1 MAFLA
6 FGSST
11 SALQVLSVI
20 FVAMLIVFIP
30 NARAAS
36 IPVVA
41 HGNDTCMTRWLTA
54 ATAGSG
60 VSSAD
65 VQRLEKVMKQLR
77 IAVDEDNIHDTD
89 PELLAAVL
97 GGNEQAVNFLYRCM
111 GNHDD
116 TECLRQSPCQ
126 HLGRCVYSREPGSS
140 GSPNPGY
147 RCVCSRGVSGR
158 FCQHA
163 LPSCSSSPCKNGGT
177 CQETSEGYTC
187 QCPTLYTGRHCQR
200 QWLSKHILANMTSS
214 LSKLTTITNSLL
226 TSTADA
232 VRKSSDAVA
241 AFLSRLQGTVNR
253 NLNQR
258 LEAIQQNHTTYI
270 QNSDGRAARLEQALG
285 QLQTKFESSER
296 NSANLTQDLNA
307 VKSSLRNSDGRAA
320 RLEQA
325 LGQLQTKFESSN
337 TRAASLQQTL
347 GQLQTKFESSERN
360 SANLRQELNAVK
372 SSLRYLG
379 TGCNL
384 RTLGYKY
391 QSRHS
396 IGYSPDEGQIA
407 SVTFRKKHTN
417 TVLKLSYS
425 GNIRTYGA
433 HTAARWYLKIDNREC
448 ARPTKI
454 DIIMYQSSDDRTYI
468 PAVLTGICESTYS
481 SGANIAA
488 GDHTITVH
496 VGRIPGRT
504 ASDAYTGWLSTSILE
519 IQEMCP
525 QF

>member
-1 MAFLA
+1 MAFAATARQSAMSATMLLLLVV
-6 FGSST
+6 FTLLVVIPST
-11 SALQVLSVI
+11 PA
-20 FVAMLIVFIP
+20 ATIP
-30 NARAAS
+30 AVPPR
-36 IPVVA
+36 
-41 HGNDTCMTRWLTA
+41 NDTCMTRWLTA
-54 ATAGSG
+54 ATVGSG
-60 VSSAD
+60 VSNED
-65 VQRLEKVMKQLR
+65 VQRFERLLKKFET
-77 IAVDEDNIHDTD
+77 AVDEDTVHDTD
-89 PELLAAVL
+89 QELLETVL

-140 GSPNPGY
+140 GSPYPGY
-147 RCVCSRGVSGR
+147 RCVCSRGVRGR

-187 QCPTLYTGRHCQR
+187 QCPTLYTGRHCQK

-214 LSKLTTITNSLL
+214 LSKLTSITYNVLAAS
-226 TSTADA
+226 ANA
-232 VRKSSDAVA
+232 EKKSSDTVA
-241 AFLSRLQGTVNR
+241 TFLSRLQVTVNR
-253 NLNQR
+253 NLDQR
-258 LEAIQQNHTTYI
+258 LEAMQRNHTTYVQSSERDSANLRQDLHAVNSSL
-270 QNSDGRAARLEQALG
+270 QNSDRRAARLEQALG
-285 QLQTKFESSER
+285 QLQTKL
-296 NSANLTQDLNA
+296 A
-307 VKSSLRNSDGRAA
+307 
-320 RLEQA
+320 
-325 LGQLQTKFESSN
+325 
-337 TRAASLQQTL
+337 
-347 GQLQTKFESSERN
+347 
-360 SANLRQELNAVK
+360 
-372 SSLRYLG
+372 YLG

-396 IGYSPDEGQIA
+396 INYSPDKGQIT

-425 GNIRTYGA
+425 GNIRTATGN
-433 HTAARWYLKIDNREC
+433 TGARWYLNIDNREC

-454 DIIMYQSSDDRTYI
+454 DIMMYQNSGDNTFV

-496 VGRIPGRT
+496 VGRLRGYA
-504 ASDAYTGWLSTSILE
+504 ASDAHTGYLSTSILE

>member
-1 MAFLA
+1 MAFLG

-11 SALQVLSVI
+11 SPLQLLSVT

-60 VSSAD
+60 SSGAD
-65 VQRLEKVMKQLR
+65 VQRFEKLMKKLQ
-77 IAVDEDNIHDTD
+77 IAVDEDTVHETD
-89 PELLAAVL
+89 PDILGLVL

-140 GSPNPGY
+140 GSPYPGY

-200 QWLSKHILANMTSS
+200 QWLSKHILANVTSS

-226 TSTADA
+226 MSSANA
-232 VRKSSDAVA
+232 EKKSSDAVT
-241 AFLSRLQGTVNR
+241 AFLSRLQGNVNR
-253 NLNQR
+253 NLDQR
-258 LEAIQQNHTTYI
+258 FEAIQRKLQNHTTFV
-270 QNSDGRAARLEQALG
+270 QESEMKMAKMQAALDRIDTN
-285 QLQTKFESSER
+285 LQ
-296 NSANLTQDLNA
+296 
-307 VKSSLRNSDGRAA
+307 
-320 RLEQA
+320 
-325 LGQLQTKFESSN
+325 
-337 TRAASLQQTL
+337 
-347 GQLQTKFESSERN
+347 
-360 SANLRQELNAVK
+360 
-372 SSLRYLG
+372 YLG

-391 QSRHS
+391 QSRYN
-396 IGYSPDEGQIA
+396 IGYRPDEGQIT

-425 GNIRTYGA
+425 GTVRTLGA
-433 HTAARWYLKIDNREC
+433 RTAARWYLKIDNREC
-448 ARPTKI
+448 TRPTKI
-454 DIIMYQSSDDRTYI
+454 DMTMFQSTGDDTHI
-468 PAVLTGICESTYS
+468 PAVLTGICESTHS

-496 VGRIPGRT
+496 VGRNPGHE
-504 ASDAYTGWLSTSILE
+504 ASDAHTGWSSTSILE

>member
-1 MAFLA
+1 MAFAATARQSAMSATMLLLLVV
-6 FGSST
+6 FTLLVVIPST
-11 SALQVLSVI
+11 PA
-20 FVAMLIVFIP
+20 ATIP
-30 NARAAS
+30 AVPPR
-36 IPVVA
+36 
-41 HGNDTCMTRWLTA
+41 NDTCMTRWLTA
-54 ATAGSG
+54 ATVGSG
-60 VSSAD
+60 VSNED
-65 VQRLEKVMKQLR
+65 VQRFERLLKKFET
-77 IAVDEDNIHDTD
+77 AVDEDTVHDTD
-89 PELLAAVL
+89 QELLETVL

-140 GSPNPGY
+140 GSPYPGY
-147 RCVCSRGVSGR
+147 RCVCSRGVRGR

-187 QCPTLYTGRHCQR
+187 QCPTLYTGRHCQK

-214 LSKLTTITNSLL
+214 LSKLTSITYNVLAAS
-226 TSTADA
+226 ANA
-232 VRKSSDAVA
+232 EKKSSDTVA
-241 AFLSRLQGTVNR
+241 TFLSRLQVTVNR
-253 NLNQR
+253 NLDQR
-258 LEAIQQNHTTYI
+258 LEAMQRNHTTYV
-270 QNSDGRAARLEQALG
+270 Q
-285 QLQTKFESSER
+285 
-296 NSANLTQDLNA
+296 
-307 VKSSLRNSDGRAA
+307 
-320 RLEQA
+320 
-325 LGQLQTKFESSN
+325 
-337 TRAASLQQTL
+337 
-347 GQLQTKFESSERN
+347 SSERN
-360 SANLRQELNAVK
+360 SANLRQDLNAVK

-396 IGYSPDEGQIA
+396 INYSPDKGQIT

-425 GNIRTYGA
+425 GNIRTATGN
-433 HTAARWYLKIDNREC
+433 TGARWYLNIDNREC

-454 DIIMYQSSDDRTYI
+454 DIMMYQNSGDNTFV

-496 VGRIPGRT
+496 VGRLRGYA
-504 ASDAYTGWLSTSILE
+504 ASDAHTGYLSTSILE

>member
-77 IAVDEDNIHDTD
+77 IAVDEDTIHDTD

-97 GGNEQAVNFLYRCM
+97 GGNEQAVNFLYRCI

-140 GSPNPGY
+140 GSPYPGY

-163 LPSCSSSPCKNGGT
+163 LPSCSSSLCKNGGT

-200 QWLSKHILANMTSS
+200 QWLSKHILANVTSS

-226 TSTADA
+226 MSSANA
-232 VRKSSDAVA
+232 EKKSSDAVT
-241 AFLSRLQGTVNR
+241 AFLSRLQGNVNR
-253 NLNQR
+253 NLDQR
-258 LEAIQQNHTTYI
+258 FEAIQRKLQNHTTFV
-270 QNSDGRAARLEQALG
+270 QESEMKMAKMQAALDRIDTN
-285 QLQTKFESSER
+285 LQ
-296 NSANLTQDLNA
+296 
-307 VKSSLRNSDGRAA
+307 
-320 RLEQA
+320 
-325 LGQLQTKFESSN
+325 
-337 TRAASLQQTL
+337 
-347 GQLQTKFESSERN
+347 
-360 SANLRQELNAVK
+360 
-372 SSLRYLG
+372 YLG

-396 IGYSPDEGQIA
+396 IYKDLDEGQIT

-425 GNIRTYGA
+425 GNIRTVGA
-433 HTAARWYLKIDNREC
+433 NTGARWYLKIDNREC

-454 DIIMYQSSDDRTYI
+454 DIAMSQSSGHNTHI

-496 VGRIPGRT
+496 VGRYGL
-504 ASDAYTGWLSTSILE
+504 ASDAYTGWASTSILE

>member
-6 FGSST
+6 FGSSA
-11 SALQVLSVI
+11 SALQLLSVI

-54 ATAGSG
+54 AMVGSG
-60 VSSAD
+60 ASSAD
-65 VQRLEKVMKQLR
+65 IQRFEKLMKKFQP
-77 IAVDEDNIHDTD
+77 AVDEDTVHETA
-89 PELLAAVL
+89 PELLGLVL
-97 GGNEQAVNFLYRCM
+97 GGNEQAVNLLYRCM

-116 TECLRQSPCQ
+116 AECLRQSPCQ

-140 GSPNPGY
+140 GSPYPGY

-200 QWLSKHILANMTSS
+200 HWWSKYILANMTSS
-214 LSKLTTITNSLL
+214 LSKLTTITNGLL
-226 TSTADA
+226 KSTADA
-232 VRKSSDAVA
+232 VRESSDSVT
-241 AFLSRLQGTVNR
+241 AFLSRLQVTVNR
-253 NLNQR
+253 NLDQR
-258 LEAIQQNHTTYI
+258 LEAMQRKLQNHTTFV
-270 QNSDGRAARLEQALG
+270 QESEMKMAKMQAALDRID
-285 QLQTKFESSER
+285 T
-296 NSANLTQDLNA
+296 N
-307 VKSSLRNSDGRAA
+307 
-320 RLEQA
+320 
-325 LGQLQTKFESSN
+325 
-337 TRAASLQQTL
+337 QQ
-347 GQLQTKFESSERN
+347 
-360 SANLRQELNAVK
+360 
-372 SSLRYLG
+372 YLG

-396 IGYSPDEGQIA
+396 INYSPDKGQIT
-407 SVTFRKKHTN
+407 SVTFRKKHAN

-425 GNIRTYGA
+425 GTVRTYGA
-433 HTAARWYLKIDNREC
+433 HTGARWYLKIDNREC

-454 DIIMYQSSDDRTYI
+454 DIAMYQESGDNTHV

-488 GDHTITVH
+488 GDHTIKVH
-496 VGRIPGRT
+496 VGSVPGY
-504 ASDAYTGWLSTSILE
+504 AAGNANTGWASTSILE